1 MLVLTN
7 IGTTMSVFQCSTCE
21 IKQFEMLE
29 MKYFT
34 ILVGV
39 SYVWSEEV
47 VVDRHIFEWS
57 TYAKQIN

>member
-1 MLVLTN
+1 MLVLTK
-7 IGTTMSVFQCSTCE
+7 IGATVSVFQCSTCE
-21 IKQFEMLE
+21 MKQFEMVG

-47 VVDRHIFEWS
+47 VVDRHIFE
-57 TYAKQIN
+57 